1 MQDAGYTAERRAE
14 LVLTT
19 AQADPQQPTSPPRDS
34 TPEQA
39 LARLP
44 SACVSCV
51 RVVHHASTMD
61 SVMIG
66 LFVVKVSHVVRTV
79 AKASVETMLA
89 MPMII
94 EAAIE
99 TMVRS
104 DMTNPPC
111 CAEPPSQA

>member
-1 MQDAGYTAERRAE
+1 
-14 LVLTT
+14 
-19 AQADPQQPTSPPRDS
+19 
-34 TPEQA
+34 
-39 LARLP
+39 
-44 SACVSCV
+44 
-51 RVVHHASTMD
+51 
-61 SVMIG
+61 MIG